1 MDTFQF
7 NTIEEALEDFKQGKM
22 IIVVDDGDVE
32 NDGALII
39 AGQFAAPE
47 AVNFMLTYGKGMMT
61 MPVSEDVARKIG
73 VEELI
78 WENRELSRS
87 TSTVTIDS
95 VDVTDCVSEADRS
108 PTVMEAAAENAAP
121 DNFKRPGTMVPKVAL
136 QGGVLKRTGFT
147 EASVDLA
154 VMAGLRPVG
163 LRCGILDEE
172 GSVARVPAL
181 MKFAAEHHLK
191 IITIADLI
199 QYRRRTESFVS
210 CEAQAD
216 FPTHYGHFRIYG
228 YVNKLNGEHHV
239 AIVKGDVADGEPVL
253 CRVHSECLTGDAL
266 GSRRCDCGQQYA
278 AAMRMIEKEGRGVLL
293 YMRQEGR
300 GIGLINKLKAYE
312 LQDQGMDTVEA
323 NLALG
328 FPEDLRDYGI
338 GAQIL
343 ADLGIKKLRLMT
355 NNPAK
360 VVGLS
365 GYGIEIVERVPI
377 IIEANED
384 DFFYLK
390 TKQEKMGHYTKY

>member
-1 MDTFQF
+1 M
-7 NTIEEALEDFKQGKM
+7 
-22 IIVVDDGDVE
+22 
-32 NDGALII
+32 
-39 AGQFAAPE
+39 
-47 AVNFMLTYGKGMMT
+47 
-61 MPVSEDVARKIG
+61 
-73 VEELI
+73 
-78 WENRELSRS
+78 
-87 TSTVTIDS
+87 
-95 VDVTDCVSEADRS
+95 
-108 PTVMEAAAENAAP
+108 
-121 DNFKRPGTMVPKVAL
+121 
-136 QGGVLKRTGFT
+136 
-147 EASVDLA
+147 
-154 VMAGLRPVG
+154 
-163 LRCGILDEE
+163 
-172 GSVARVPAL
+172 
-181 MKFAAEHHLK
+181 
-191 IITIADLI
+191 
-199 QYRRRTESFVS
+199 
-210 CEAQAD
+210 
-216 FPTHYGHFRIYG
+216 
-228 YVNKLNGEHHV
+228 
-239 AIVKGDVADGEPVL
+239 AIVKGNVDDGGPVL

-323 NLALG
+323 NIALG

-343 ADLGIKKLRLMT
+343 ADLGVKKLRLMT

>member
-1 MDTFQF
+1 M
-7 NTIEEALEDFKQGKM
+7 
-22 IIVVDDGDVE
+22 
-32 NDGALII
+32 
-39 AGQFAAPE
+39 
-47 AVNFMLTYGKGMMT
+47 
-61 MPVSEDVARKIG
+61 
-73 VEELI
+73 
-78 WENRELSRS
+78 
-87 TSTVTIDS
+87 
-95 VDVTDCVSEADRS
+95 
-108 PTVMEAAAENAAP
+108 
-121 DNFKRPGTMVPKVAL
+121 
-136 QGGVLKRTGFT
+136 
-147 EASVDLA
+147 
-154 VMAGLRPVG
+154 
-163 LRCGILDEE
+163 RCGILDEE
-172 GSVARVPAL
+172 GAVAKVPKL
-181 MKFAAEHHLK
+181 LKFAEKYDLK
-191 IITIADLI
+191 IITIADMI

-210 CEAQAD
+210 CEAEAD
-216 FPTHYGHFRIYG
+216 FPTHYGHFRIFG

-239 AIVKGDVADGEPVL
+239 AIVKGNVDDGGPVL

-323 NLALG
+323 NIALG

-343 ADLGIKKLRLMT
+343 ADLGVKKLRLMT

>member
-95 VDVTDCVSEADRS
+95 VDVTDGVSAADRS
-108 PTVMEAAAENAAP
+108 RTVMAAAAENAAP

-338 GAQIL
+338 GAQML
-343 ADLGIKKLRLMT
+343 ADFGIKKLRLMT

>member
-1 MDTFQF
+1 MEKFHFD
-7 NTIEEALEDFKQGKM
+7 TIEEAIGDFKEGKM
-22 IIVVDDGDVE
+22 VIVVDDGDVE
-32 NDGALII
+32 NDGALAV
-39 AGQFAAPE
+39 AGQFATAE
-47 AVNFMLTYGKGMMT
+47 AVNFMLTYGRGKMT
-61 MPVSEDVARKIG
+61 MPVSEDAARQIG
-73 VEELI
+73 VSELI
-78 WENRELSRS
+78 WENREMTRS
-87 TSTVTIDS
+87 TSLVSVDS
-95 VDVTDCVSEADRS
+95 VHAADGSSAADRS
-108 PTVMEAAAENAAP
+108 LTVLAAADP
-121 DNFKRPGTMVPKVAL
+121 DVRPEHFKRPGNIFPKAAL

-147 EASVDLA
+147 EATVDLA

-163 LRCGILDEE
+163 LRCGILNEK
-172 GSVARVPAL
+172 GAVAKVPEL
-181 MKFAAEHHLK
+181 MEFAKKHGLR
-191 IITIADLI
+191 IITIADMI

-210 CEAQAD
+210 CEARAD

-312 LQDQGMDTVEA
+312 LQDQGLDTVEA
-323 NLALG
+323 NIALG

-390 TKQEKMGHYTKY
+390 TKQEKMGHYTEY